1 MRGRRYPIRLGEHA
15 LTFPPFFIISD
26 TRLCP
31 LPNLSMSE
39 ILDKVLTLS
48 LNRHWAA
55 IGMLSTRKA
64 LVAMCSEHD
73 GEKAAMALDIEM
85 GKDEN
90 GEDIMIYANPVDWDT
105 WLALPIRDGDL
116 FIQSAKQRV
125 RVPTVIVSAHFD
137 RMPMR
142 RPRLSSGAIFTRD
155 KGICQYTGK
164 KLPRNQMNIDH
175 VIPRDRGGRDSWD
188 NLVVADMRLNSLKG
202 NRLNHEVGLSLIRK
216 PVAPPSLPVSATI
229 TEAKHPT
236 WKPFLL

>member
-1 MRGRRYPIRLGEHA
+1 MLSSTLASSAI
-15 LTFPPFFIISD
+15 FISD
-26 TRLCP
+26 TDHVNRAHP
-31 LPNLSMSE
+31 SMSE

-73 GEKAAMALDIEM
+73 GERAAMALDIEM

-90 GEDIMIYANPVDWDT
+90 GEDVMIYANPVDWDA
-105 WLALPIRDGDL
+105 WLLLPIREGDL

-137 RMPMR
+137 KMPMR

-155 KGICQYTGK
+155 QGMCQYTGK
-164 KLPRNQMNIDH
+164 KLPRHQMNIDH
-175 VIPRDRGGRDSWD
+175 VIPRDRGGLDRWD
-188 NLVVADMRLNSLKG
+188 NLVLADRRLNSLKG
-202 NRLNHEVGLSLIRK
+202 NRLNHEVGLTLIRK
-216 PVAPPSLPVSATI
+216 PLAPPSLPVSATI
-229 TEAKHPT
+229 TEARHPT
-236 WKPFLL
+236 WKPFLIN